1 MTENVTLTFQELQT
15 LARHLTEWKR
25 WRQYQDSA
33 TADKH
38 WDRFIEKSREKAQWQ
53 AGLATEVDHWVELHD
68 LHQSLMATL
77 SRPVTS

>member
-38 WDRFIEKSREKAQWQ
+38 WDRFMTEKE
-53 AGLATEVDHWVELHD
+53 
-68 LHQSLMATL
+68 
-77 SRPVTS
+77 